1 MAEGQGARL
10 LPQEL
15 DTIRQHRQQT
25 SNSSSLILAALLAD
39 HDALA
44 AENIELRAALEDVL
58 RMTAHSLLTSG
69 QEIERICRAALMG
82 RADGGEVQDG

>member
-1 MAEGQGARL
+1 
-10 LPQEL
+10 
-15 DTIRQHRQQT
+15 
-25 SNSSSLILAALLAD
+25 
-39 HDALA
+39 
-44 AENIELRAALEDVL
+44 VL